1 MKRDVMSIRP
11 DHHAQ
16 GIAVKPLVPREATIR
31 GFRLELQQ
39 VEAAVRECPGVTAAA
54 VVAVTADGRDPRL
67 ACYVTPAATDRA
79 DLRRRLQLLLPD
91 YMVPSAIVAVD
102 DLPRLPG
109 GEVDA
114 DALPAPDWQD
124 PVVGFESPANA
135 REEQIAQVWRSLLG
149 VDEIGRADDFFE
161 LGGNSA
167 MAVQM
172 VALLRRAGLVTDVA
186 TIFEKPRLAELAA
199 AIGGEAGA
207 AGDAGQASAEE
218 SHQTSSQASSQ
229 ASSEAS
235 SEALPEA
242 LPASTVA
249 APRFED
255 LVQLLSRSAVT
266 RPNALALL
274 QGDARITYL
283 DLDRQANRLANELV
297 ARGIRRGDLV
307 GLCLDRTPRMLAAVL
322 AVLKAGAAYVPLDPS
337 YPRDRL
343 LVMAEDAQVALL
355 VAETATAKELGWEPS
370 KTLLLDREWAAI
382 EARPDT
388 VPASEAT
395 GDDPAYVIYTSGS
408 TGKPKGVVVHRAG
421 VVNFLASMLVEPGL
435 SPDDRILAVTTLSFD
450 ISVLE
455 LMLPLVSGNPIVLA
469 TREQAYDP
477 IALRELIESSG
488 VRAIQATPA
497 TWRLLI
503 DAGWQGGPGI
513 KAMTGGEALRPDL
526 AIELMARTGELWN
539 LYGPTEATVWAT
551 CWKVQS
557 PEKGIFVGRAIAN
570 TILTIRDEQGRVL
583 PDGEE
588 GEICIGGDGVTT
600 GYLNRPELT
609 AERFVL
615 DPAAQA
621 NGASAASGA
630 AQVQGA
636 RYYRTGDLG
645 RLLPDGLL
653 QHLGRMDFQVKVRG
667 FRIEL
672 GEIEACLA
680 SHPQAGSPVAITIE
694 PKPGDVRIVAFF
706 VARGEGQ
713 PNVAE
718 LRAHLAAQLPEYM
731 VPQRFIS
738 IDAVPLMPNGKVDR
752 KKLAEI
758 ALADKSAPVATAEYE
773 APQGELEQALA
784 KVWSE
789 VLGVERVGRNEDFVA
804 LGGHSLLA
812 LRLISGI
819 KRATGLTLPLTA
831 MLAAPTVRAQAA
843 LLSGD
848 APDVAPTGFAVP
860 VSTTG
865 SQPPIFL
872 VNGYG
877 GTVVPFKALA
887 KELGPDQPLYIVDT
901 ALDQAR
907 YPGVKSMEDLAAVML
922 AELRQI
928 QPQGPYRL
936 CGYSLGGDVAW
947 EIARQIEA
955 SGDSLGMLVLL
966 DCDAPGHPKPPSTA
980 VQVGRALQRSV
991 RAIGR
996 GPGFIVERL
1005 GVRWRMAMDKL
1016 LDRPPELELLQ
1027 DEALGDAG
1035 RELAEA
1041 AAATFKLSFSYR
1053 MKPLRSQVHLI
1064 RALLSRPAPGT
1075 SNQDLDHGWG
1085 RFAGGGVSILEM
1097 ESIHEDMCR
1106 PKFAPVLA
1114 ERLRTCVAEG
1124 EGTARGG

>member
-31 GFRLELQQ
+31 GFRLELAQ

-67 ACYVTPAATDRA
+67 ACYVTPADTDRA

-91 YMVPSAIVAVD
+91 YMVPAAIVAVAE
-102 DLPRLPG
+102 LPRLPG
-109 GEVDA
+109 GDVAFE
-114 DALPAPDWQD
+114 ALPAPDWQD
-124 PVVGFESPANA
+124 PVVGFESPASG
-135 REEQIAQVWRSLLG
+135 REEQVAQVWRSLLG
-149 VDEIGRADDFFE
+149 MDEVGRGDDFFE

-167 MAVQM
+167 LAVQM
-172 VALLRRAGLVTDVA
+172 VALLRRAGLLTDVA
-186 TIFEKPRLAELAA
+186 TVFEKPRLAELAA
-199 AIGGEAGA
+199 AIGGSAV
-207 AGDAGQASAEE
+207 DPGQALDAAPQEVA
-218 SHQTSSQASSQ
+218 SQAQ
-229 ASSEAS
+229 
-235 SEALPEA
+235 PES
-242 LPASTVA
+242 LPASTLA

-255 LVQLLSRSAVT
+255 LAKLLSRSAVT
-266 RPNALALL
+266 KPDALALL
-274 QGDARITYL
+274 QGDVQLTYRE
-283 DLDRQANRLANELV
+283 LDRQANRLANELV
-297 ARGIRRGDLV
+297 ARGIGRGDLV
-307 GLCLDRTPRMLAAVL
+307 GLCLDRTPRMVAAVI
-322 AVLKAGAAYVPLDPS
+322 AVLKAGGAYVPLDPS

-343 LVMAEDAQVALL
+343 LVMAEDAQLALL
-355 VAETATAKELGWEPS
+355 VGETGTAKELDWDPA
-370 KTLLLDREWAAI
+370 KTLLLDREWPTI

-388 VPASEAT
+388 APASEAT

-421 VVNFLASMLVEPGL
+421 AVNFLLSMLVEPGL
-435 SPDDRILAVTTLSFD
+435 AAEDRILAVTTLSFD

-477 IALRELIESSG
+477 IALRELIESTG
-488 VRAIQATPA
+488 VNVIQATPA

-503 DAGWQGGPGI
+503 DAGWQGAPNI
-513 KAMTGGEALRPDL
+513 KAMTGGEALRPDM
-526 AIELMARTGELWN
+526 ATELMSRTGELWN

-557 PEKGIFVGRAIAN
+557 PEKGIFVGRPVAN
-570 TILTIRDEQGRVL
+570 TTITIRDEQGRVL

-609 AERFVL
+609 AERFVR
-615 DPAAQA
+615 DPAPDAK
-621 NGASAASGA
+621 
-630 AQVQGA
+630 GA

-694 PKPGDVRIVAFF
+694 PKPSDVRIVAFF
-706 VARGEGQ
+706 VVKGKGESDGE
-713 PNVAE
+713 PDVGA
-718 LRAHLAAQLPEYM
+718 LRAHLAARLPEYM
-731 VPQRFIS
+731 VPQRFIA
-738 IDAVPLMPNGKVDR
+738 IDVVPLMPNGKVDR

-758 ALADKSAPVATAEYE
+758 ALADKSAPVATTEYE

-819 KRATGLTLPLTA
+819 KRSTGLALPLTA

-843 LLSGD
+843 LLSGE
-848 APDVAPTGFAVP
+848 ASDVAPAGFAVP

-887 KELGPDQPLYIVDT
+887 RELGPDQPLYIVDT

-907 YPGVKSMEDLAAVML
+907 YPQVKSMEDLAAVML

-928 QPQGPYRL
+928 QPHGPYRL

-955 SGDSLGMLVLL
+955 SGEPAGLLVLL
-966 DCDAPGHPKPPSTA
+966 DCDAPGHPRPPSLPE
-980 VQVGRALQRSV
+980 RLQIAAQRIIA
-991 RAIGR
+991 AIGR
-996 GPGFIVERL
+996 GPGFIINRL
-1005 GVRWRMAMDKL
+1005 AVRWRMTMDKV
-1016 LDRPPELELLQ
+1016 LDRPPELPLLQ
-1027 DEALGDAG
+1027 DEELGDAG

-1053 MKPLRSQVHLI
+1053 MKPLRSRVHLI

-1075 SNQDLDHGWG
+1075 SNQELDHGWG
-1085 RFAGGGVSILEM
+1085 RFAGGGVSILAM
-1097 ESIHEDMCR
+1097 DSDHEDMCR

-1114 ERLRTCVAEG
+1114 ERLRECRAEG
-1124 EGTARGG
+1124 AGASRGG